1 MVLKLLG
8 RPVGCGVE
16 GRSQIAILGARYDNS
31 RDFSQGLATGVS
43 HFIAGRVS
51 TEAAPTA
58 VKSPLDGF
66 MKVIATHAS
75 HSRATCTDDA
85 GRTTEEPFFQA
96 VRVRHKEIGT
106 GQSEGWL
113 LRSLCFSTRTPKSP
127 RR

>member
-1 MVLKLLG
+1 MTIPGIFLKAW
-8 RPVGCGVE
+8 R
-16 GRSQIAILGARYDNS
+16 R
-31 RDFSQGLATGVS
+31 
-43 HFIAGRVS
+43 FIAGRVS

-96 VRVRHKEIGT
+96 VRVRHTGDWNRSERRLAAALAVLLDTDSKESKTLKVVGKTISDGAAF
-106 GQSEGWL
+106 L
-113 LRSLCFSTRTPKSP
+113 
-127 RR
+127 